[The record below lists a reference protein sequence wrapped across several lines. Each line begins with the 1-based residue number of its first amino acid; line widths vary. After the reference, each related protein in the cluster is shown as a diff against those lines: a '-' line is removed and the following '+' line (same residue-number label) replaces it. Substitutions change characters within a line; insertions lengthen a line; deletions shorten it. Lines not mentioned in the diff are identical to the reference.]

1 MPIRITGMN
10 SGLDTESII
19 SELVKAQKTKVDTVK
34 KKQTIAGWKQDA
46 WKELNTKI
54 YKLFQNTLGSMR
66 FSTDYSKKITDVS
79 NSSIASVISS
89 DDAMNATQ
97 KLKVNHLAQTGY
109 MTGAEISRADGG
121 DVTKDTKLTDL
132 GIAAGSAITVSTN
145 GKATD
150 IQISENTTIQSLV
163 GELKNAGVEA
173 NFDEKYKRLHIAASK
188 SGEKNDFSITA
199 SNTSGTNALDKLGI
213 LSYDSAAIEEYK
225 KYANMDAA
233 QKQEA
238 INADVSKRL
247 QSYITQRESLL
258 KTKEQQEKAIED
270 SKLAFEKE
278 YNNEDIETALA
289 DKDTLQKSIDDL
301 KAELENSAS
310 TLTEDEKKEKQE
322 TLTKLQGKMSALEN
336 YDAQKKALDATKN
349 SIGDVVSYLDINDD
363 DPGNVVITAGVKL
376 TSEVETAWE
385 DKINEA
391 KDIVKKAA
399 DAEAAGG
406 KLTGSDVKRTL
417 GQDAEIE
424 LNGVTYKGDS
434 NTFEV
439 NGLTITAL
447 QESNE
452 EVTLTTRRDTEG
464 VYNKIKS
471 FLKEYN
477 ALINEMDKLY
487 NAESTKD
494 YEPLTDDEKKELSDS
509 EVEKWE
515 EKIKGSILRRD
526 SNLSTISN
534 AMKTIML
541 QGATVNGKQ
550 MYLADFGIETLGYFG
565 AAENERNAYHING
578 DEDDVSV
585 SSKTNDLKA
594 AIAAD
599 PDAVIGFFSQLSQ
612 NLYSELS
619 KQSSSVEGVRSFGSF
634 YDDKRMQDD
643 YDSYKTKIKQ
653 QEDKLTALEEK
664 WYNKFSAM
672 ETALAK
678 LQSNQSA
685 VSSLLGGM

>member
-19 SELVKAQKTKVDTVK
+19 SELVKAQKTKVDSVK
-34 KKQTIAGWKQDA
+34 KKQTTAGWKQDA

-132 GIAAGSAITVSTN
+132 GITAGSIITVTAN
-145 GKATD
+145 GKTTD
-150 IQISENTTIQSLV
+150 IKISEGSTMWSFVN
-163 GELKNAGVEA
+163 ELKNAGVEA
-173 NFDEKYKRLHIAASK
+173 NFDEKNKRLHIAASK
-188 SGEKNDFSITA
+188 SGEKNDFAITA
-199 SNTSGTNALDKLGI
+199 SNTNGTNALNKLGI
-213 LSYDSAAIEEYK
+213 LSYDASAIEAYK
-225 KYANMDAA
+225 KYAEMDAT
-233 QKQEA
+233 QRQEA
-238 INADVSKRL
+238 IDKDVETRL
-247 QSYITQRESLL
+247 QSYISQRENLL
-258 KTKEQQEKAIED
+258 KTKETQEKGLAD
-270 SKLAFEKE
+270 SKEAFEKE
-278 YNNEDIETALA
+278 FSEFSGETIEAALA
-289 DKDTLQKSIDDL
+289 NKADLKKEIDDL
-301 KAELENSAS
+301 KAQLDDETSS
-310 TLTEDEKKEKQE
+310 LTEEQKKEAE
-322 TLTKLQGKMSALEN
+322 ERLVKLQGKMSSLEN
-336 YDAQKKALDATKN
+336 YENQQKALDATQK
-349 SIGDVVSYLDINDD
+349 SIDDVESYLSIDKT
-363 DPGNVVITAGVKL
+363 DPANAVITAGAKL
-376 TSEVETAWE
+376 TGEVTSAW
-385 DKINEA
+385 DAKIQEA
-391 KDIVKKAA
+391 KDIVDKYNNKTLA
-399 DAEAAGG
+399 
-406 KLTGSDVKRTL
+406 GSDVKRTL

-447 QESNE
+447 QESSE
-452 EVTLTTRRDTEG
+452 EITLTTRRDTEG

-509 EVEKWE
+509 EIEKWE
-515 EKIKGSILRRD
+515 DKIKGSILRRD

-578 DEDDVSV
+578 DEDDASV
-585 SSKTNDLKA
+585 ASKTNDLKA

-599 PDAVIGFFSQLSQ
+599 SDTVIEFFSQLSQ

-619 KQSSSVEGVRSFGSF
+619 KQSSSVEGVRSFGNF

-664 WYNKFSAM
+664 WYNKFAAM

>member
-19 SELVKAQKTKVDTVK
+19 SELVKAQKTKVDAVK

-79 NSSIASVISS
+79 DSSIASVISS

-97 KLKVNHLAQTGY
+97 KLQVVSLANSGY
-109 MTGAEISRADGG
+109 MTGAEISKSGGG

-132 GIAAGSAITVSTN
+132 GIKAGSTITVST
-145 GKATD
+145 GDKTTD
-150 IQISENTTIQSLV
+150 IRITENTTMQSLV

-173 NFDEKYKRLHIAASK
+173 NFDEKNKRLHIAAAK
-188 SGEKNDFSITA
+188 SGAKNDFVITA
-199 SNTSGTNALDKLGI
+199 SDADGTDALNKLGI
-213 LSYDSAAIEEYK
+213 LSYDAKAMEAYK
-225 KYANMDAA
+225 KYAGMTAV
-233 QKQEA
+233 QIQEA
-238 INADVSKRL
+238 VDKDVANRL
-247 QSYITQRESLL
+247 QSYISQRESLL
-258 KTKEQQEKAIED
+258 KTQETQTKALAD
-270 SKLAFEKE
+270 SKDAFEKKYLDAGE
-278 YNNEDIETALA
+278 TSIEDALA
-289 DKDTLQKSIDDL
+289 NKEALKQNIDKLKEELKDTS
-301 KAELENSAS
+301 SS
-310 TLTEDEKKEKQE
+310 LTEEEKKAKQE
-322 TLTKLQGKMSALEN
+322 ELKKLEGKMSALEN
-336 YDAQKKALDATKN
+336 YENQKKALDATKQ
-349 SIGDVVSYLDINDD
+349 SVSDVESYLSIDKTDLD
-363 DPGNVVITAGVKL
+363 NVVITAGTKL
-376 TSEVETAWE
+376 TDE
-385 DKINEA
+385 
-391 KDIVKKAA
+391 
-399 DAEAAGG
+399 
-406 KLTGSDVKRTL
+406 VKRAWDNKVLEAQKIVNASSKPT
-417 GQDAEIE
+417 GNFANRTEGKDAQIV
-424 LNGVTYKGDS
+424 LNGVTYTGDS

-447 QESNE
+447 QESSKE
-452 EVTLTTRRDTEG
+452 ITLTTRQDTEG

-487 NAESTKD
+487 NAESTKE
-494 YEPLTDDEKKELSDS
+494 YEPLTDEEKKELSDS

-515 EKIKGSILRRD
+515 DKIKGSILRRD

-541 QGATVNGKQ
+541 QGVTVNGKQ
-550 MYLADFGIETLGYFG
+550 MYLSDFGIETLGYFG

-578 DEDDVSV
+578 DEDDASV
-585 SSKTNDLKA
+585 ASKTNDLKA

-634 YDDKRMQDD
+634 YDDKRMEDD
-643 YDSYKTKIKQ
+643 YNSYKTKIKQ

-664 WYNKFSAM
+664 WYNKFAAM